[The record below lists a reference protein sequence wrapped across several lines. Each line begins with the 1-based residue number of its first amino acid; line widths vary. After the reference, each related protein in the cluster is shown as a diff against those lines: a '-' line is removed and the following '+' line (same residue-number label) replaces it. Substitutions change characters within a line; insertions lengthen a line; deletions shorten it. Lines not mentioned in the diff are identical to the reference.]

1 MDNNIN
7 TYLIDGLKQG
17 NKEIFDK
24 IFRTYYSDLVNY
36 CYRFVNDD
44 DTAEEIVQNIFT
56 NLWIKHESLSINSS
70 LKSYLYKSVQNQAIN
85 YINYLKQ
92 KNKYKEYIAL
102 SDLGNNVD
110 TSTTSAIEEN
120 DIKLYLNETIL
131 MMPEKCR
138 EVFELKRYEG
148 LKNKEIAEKL
158 NISTK
163 TVEKH
168 ITKALSLLKQTMSI
182 YFK

>member
-1 MDNNIN
+1 
-7 TYLIDGLKQG
+7 
-17 NKEIFDK
+17 
-24 IFRTYYSDLVNY
+24 
-36 CYRFVNDD
+36 
-44 DTAEEIVQNIFT
+44 
-56 NLWIKHESLSINSS
+56 
-70 LKSYLYKSVQNQAIN
+70 
-85 YINYLKQ
+85 
-92 KNKYKEYIAL
+92 
-102 SDLGNNVD
+102 
-110 TSTTSAIEEN
+110 
-120 DIKLYLNETIL
+120 